1 MTRTLLQHPF
11 PSVLLGAVSA
21 HFSPDMALIV
31 PNVQAGRDLRGA
43 LRKAGAARTLTQA
56 ARDALQEAGWQPLRP
71 GAREAFYRDALDG
84 LAFEYLGPLAARPGT
99 LARVAGLIGELLR
112 ANLEPG
118 AVQAVAGSARER
130 DVANAFSA
138 VVARCR
144 AMQVYDVTGTEYFA
158 ARLDRLP
165 ARRAVVHGFAYFD
178 AAQLALLD
186 RLLAPGSLLTL
197 PASEAPGAQRRTQE
211 SAAALRALEFRNAEV
226 GGKAVSTGDQVV
238 NGYLQRGAASGGMR
252 QEEHGDIDAEVR
264 ACLRQVRAWL
274 EEGTRPERLAVIVR
288 HEATYLGTLA
298 DVAREYDL
306 PLVSGAQQPLL
317 NTPLG
322 GVVQAWVDAH
332 AREWRYAAA
341 RRLLTHPLVSPGFD
355 ALRRARALQ
364 PQCPAGAAAWA
375 PELAWLEVPAET
387 TWKAGLQVLER
398 LVAELGITERCVQDP
413 ALNVALGLLTDR
425 LDSEARRDT
434 PCLREE
440 LLGLVAHVLR
450 STTVPVLLGRSGVR
464 VANPLAALGR
474 RFDHVWVLGLAD
486 TLFPRPATDHPLIDS
501 VVRARWQAAGVT
513 VPDASSL
520 ASVEEA
526 LFLGAVGGADLDVVI
541 SRPLRGVDGRALR
554 PSPFWQRFGASGV
567 QNATLP
573 LGSDGERALLMT
585 LGGEMPP
592 ELHARVAV
600 EVDRDAGRAGPHAGQ
615 LGRGLVVAARRWS
628 PSQLHAAGACRFQ
641 WFAGRLLHL
650 EEPLDPDRVEDRRVT
665 GLLLHAA
672 LDGALQGEDGAGDA
686 AARTERAHAA
696 LDRKVAELR
705 RSGALRSGPL
715 WPVQYEELRRTV
727 ARAVRSPWFV
737 PPGWTP
743 IALEARRDF
752 TITAGTHTFEMT
764 GIVDRVDRTPD
775 GLTVTD
781 YKTGTY
787 ISHVVQGT
795 SLSLEIQL
803 PLYMTALNAVN
814 GRYFSI
820 EGAAALKGAGPA
832 AESSRRKYS
841 WAQHQADVTA
851 FLEALGEQLEAGN
864 VAPSPDQA
872 RQACT
877 YCSLLPVCRHRG
889 GERAEE
895 VLA

>member
-1 MTRTLLQHPF
+1 MR
-11 PSVLLGAVSA
+11 
-21 HFSPDMALIV
+21 LIV
-31 PNVQAGRDLRGA
+31 PNVQAGRDVRGA
-43 LRKAGAARTLTQA
+43 LRNAGPAWTLTQT
-56 ARDALQEAGWQPLRP
+56 ARDALQEAGWHPLRP
-71 GAREAFYRDALDG
+71 GAREAFYRDALDD
-84 LAFEYLGPLAARPGT
+84 LAFEYLGPLAVRPGT
-99 LARVAGLIGELLR
+99 LARMAGLIGELLR
-112 ANLEPG
+112 ANLEPV

-138 VVARCR
+138 VVERCR
-144 AMQVYDVTGTEYFA
+144 VLRVYDVAGTEYFA
-158 ARLDRLP
+158 ARLGQLP
-165 ARRAVVHGFAYFD
+165 ARRAVVYGFAYFD
-178 AAQLALLD
+178 AAQLALLN

-197 PASEAPGAQRRTQE
+197 PASEASGAQRRTQE
-211 SAAALRALEFRNAEV
+211 SAAALRALGFGNAEV
-226 GGKAVSTGDQVV
+226 DGQARNTGDQVV
-238 NGYLQRGAASGGMR
+238 DGYLQRGAVSGGMR
-252 QEEHGDIDAEVR
+252 QEEHADIDAEVR

-274 EEGTRPERLAVIVR
+274 EGGTRPERLAVIVR
-288 HEATYLGTLA
+288 HEGTYLGTLA

-332 AREWRYAAA
+332 AREWRYGAA

-364 PQCPAGAAAWA
+364 PQCPPGAAVWA
-375 PELAWLEVPAET
+375 PEVAWLEVPAET

-398 LVAELGITERCVQDP
+398 LVIELGVAARCRQDP

-434 PCLREE
+434 PCRREE

-474 RFDHVWVLGLAD
+474 RFDHVWVLGLAA
-486 TLFPRPATDHPLIDS
+486 TLFPRPAADHPLIDS

-513 VPDASSL
+513 MPDASSL

-526 LFLGAVGGADLDVVI
+526 LFLGAVGGAALDVVI

-567 QNATLP
+567 RSASLP
-573 LGSDGERALLMT
+573 LGSDEERALLLA
-585 LGGEMPP
+585 LGGQLPAG
-592 ELHARVAV
+592 LGARVAV

-615 LGRGLVVAARRWS
+615 LDRGLPVAARRWS
-628 PSQLHAAGACRFQ
+628 PSQLHSAGACRFQ

-650 EEPLDPDRVEDRRVT
+650 EEPLDPDRVEDRRVM

-672 LDGALQGEDGAGDA
+672 LDGALQGEGQAGDA
-686 AARTERAHAA
+686 TARTERAQAA
-696 LDRKVAELR
+696 LNRKVAELR
-705 RSGALRSGPL
+705 RSGALRAGPL

-727 ARAVRSPWFV
+727 ARAVQSPAFV

-743 IALEARRDF
+743 VALEARRNF
-752 TITAGTHTFEMT
+752 TIIAGTHTFEMT
-764 GIVDRVDRTPD
+764 GIVDRVDQTPD

-787 ISHVVQGT
+787 ISQVVQGARMN
-795 SLSLEIQL
+795 LEIQL
-803 PLYMTALNAVN
+803 PLYMTALDAVN

-820 EGAAALKGAGPA
+820 ERAETLKGAGPA
-832 AESSRRKYS
+832 AEGGRRKYT
-841 WAQHQADVTA
+841 WAQHQQDVTA
-851 FLEALGEQLEAGN
+851 FLTGLGDHLAAGN

-872 RQACT
+872 QEACT
-877 YCSLLPVCRHRG
+877 YCTLLPVCRYRG
-889 GERAEE
+889 AEQAEE
-895 VLA
+895 VQA

>member
-11 PSVLLGAVSA
+11 PGALLGAVSA
-21 HFSPDMALIV
+21 HYSPDMSLIV
-31 PNVQAGRDLRGA
+31 PNVQAGRDVRGTLRN
-43 LRKAGAARTLTQA
+43 AGAARTLTQT
-56 ARDALQEAGWQPLRP
+56 ARDALQAAGWQPLRP

-84 LAFEYLGPLAARPGT
+84 LTFEYLGPLAARPGT
-99 LARVAGLIGELLR
+99 LARLSGLIGELLR

-130 DVANAFSA
+130 DVAGAFQA
-138 VVARCR
+138 VVARCVER
-144 AMQVYDVTGTEYFA
+144 RVYDVAGTEYFA

-186 RLLAPGSLLTL
+186 RLLGPGSLLTL

-211 SAAALRALEFRNAEV
+211 SAAALRALGFRNAV
-226 GGKAVSTGDQVV
+226 VDGRARSTGDQVV
-238 NGYLQRGAASGGMR
+238 DGYLQRGSASAGLR
-252 QEEHGDIDAEVR
+252 REEHADIDAEVR
-264 ACLRQVRAWL
+264 SCLRQVRAWL
-274 EEGTRPERLAVIVR
+274 AQGTRPERLAVIVR

-332 AREWRYAAA
+332 ARDWRYGAA
-341 RRLLTHPLVSPGFD
+341 RRLLTHPLVDAGFD

-364 PQCPAGAAAWA
+364 PQCPPGAAAWA
-375 PELAWLEVPAET
+375 PSLAWLELPAET
-387 TWKAGLQVLER
+387 TWQAGLQVLER
-398 LVAELGITERCVQDP
+398 LVAELGIAVRCRQDP

-425 LDSEARRDT
+425 LDREARRDA
-434 PCLREE
+434 PCHREE

-450 STTVPVLLGRSGVR
+450 STTVPALLGRSGVR

-486 TLFPRPATDHPLIDS
+486 TLFPRPAADHPLIDS
-501 VVRARWQAAGVT
+501 VVRAQWHAAGVT

-526 LFLGAVGGADLDVVI
+526 LFLGAVGGAGLDVVL
-541 SRPLRGVDGRALR
+541 SRPLRGVDGRTLR
-554 PSPFWQRFGASGV
+554 PSPFWQRFDDAGV
-567 QNATLP
+567 RLEPLP
-573 LGSDGERALLMT
+573 LGSDEERALL
-585 LGGEMPP
+585 LALDGQVPAALE
-592 ELHARVAV
+592 ARVAV
-600 EVDRDAGRAGPHAGQ
+600 EVARDAGRPGPHAGH
-615 LGRGLVVAARRWS
+615 LERALPVEARRWS

-672 LDGALQGEDGAGDA
+672 LDGALQGEGEAGDVGG
-686 AARTERAHAA
+686 RTARAHAA

-705 RSGALRSGPL
+705 RSGALRPGPL
-715 WPVQYEELRRTV
+715 WPVQAEELRRTV
-727 ARAVRSPWFV
+727 TRAVRSPVFV

-743 IALEARRDF
+743 TALEERRDF
-752 TITAGTHTFEMT
+752 TLTAGGHTYELT

-787 ISHVVQGT
+787 VSQVMQHGK
-795 SLSLEIQL
+795 LNLEIQL
-803 PLYMTALNAVN
+803 PLYMAALRAAN

-820 EGAAALKGAGPA
+820 EQAGTIGGAGPA
-832 AESSRRKYS
+832 AEGGRRKYT
-841 WAQHQADVTA
+841 WAQHEQDVTA
-851 FLEALGEQLEAGN
+851 FLTALGDHLAAGN

-872 RQACT
+872 GQACT
-877 YCSLLPVCRHRG
+877 YCTFLPVCRHRG
-889 GERAEE
+889 AAPVEE
-895 VLA
+895 GQA

>member
-11 PSVLLGAVSA
+11 PSVLLTAVSA
-21 HFSPDMALIV
+21 HYSPDMALIV
-31 PNVQAGRDLRGA
+31 PNVQAGRDVRGTLRN
-43 LRKAGAARTLTQA
+43 AGPARTLTQA
-56 ARDALQEAGWQPLRP
+56 ARGALQEAGWHPLRP
-71 GAREAFYRDALDG
+71 GAREAFYRDALDS

-99 LARVAGLIGELLR
+99 VARLAGLVGELLR
-112 ANLEPG
+112 ANLDPG
-118 AVQAVAGSARER
+118 AVQAVADSARER
-130 DVANAFSA
+130 DVANAFRA
-138 VVARCR
+138 VVARCYER
-144 AMQVYDVTGTEYFA
+144 RVYDVAGTEYFA

-178 AAQLALLD
+178 AAQLGLLD
-186 RLLAPGSLLTL
+186 RLLGPGSLLTL
-197 PASEAPGAQRRTQE
+197 PASEVPGAQRRTQE
-211 SAAALRALEFRNAEV
+211 SAAALRALGFSNAEV
-226 GGKAVSTGDQVV
+226 NGKARATGDQVV
-238 NGYLQRGAASGGMR
+238 DGYLQRGATSGGLR
-252 QEEHGDIDAEVR
+252 QEEHADIDEEVR

-288 HEATYLGTLA
+288 HETTYLGTLA

-332 AREWRYAAA
+332 AREWRYGAA

-364 PQCPAGAAAWA
+364 PQCPPGVAAWT

-398 LVAELGITERCVQDP
+398 LVTELGIAARCRQDA

-434 PCLREE
+434 PCGREE

-450 STTVPVLLGRSGVR
+450 STTVPALLGRSGVR

-501 VVRARWQAAGVT
+501 VVRARWHSAGVT

-526 LFLGAVGGADLDVVI
+526 LFLGAVGGAARDVVI

-554 PSPFWQRFGASGV
+554 PSPFWLRFGASGV
-567 QNATLP
+567 RSAPLP
-573 LGSDGERALLMT
+573 LGSDEESALILA
-585 LGGEMPP
+585 LGGQVPAA
-592 ELHARVAV
+592 LGARVAV

-615 LGRGLVVAARRWS
+615 LDRGLPVAARRWS

-650 EEPLDPDRVEDRRVT
+650 EEPLDPDRVDDRRVT

-672 LDGALQGEDGAGDA
+672 LDGALQGEGAAGDA
-686 AARTERAHAA
+686 AVRTERAHAA
-696 LDRKVAELR
+696 LDRKIAELR
-705 RSGALRSGPL
+705 RSGALRVGPL

-727 ARAVRSPWFV
+727 TRAVRSPAFV

-743 IALEARRDF
+743 TALEERRDF
-752 TITAGTHTFEMT
+752 TLTAGAHTFEMT
-764 GIVDRVDRTPD
+764 GIIDRVDRTPD

-787 ISHVVQGT
+787 ISHVVQDAK
-795 SLSLEIQL
+795 LKLEIQL

-820 EGAAALKGAGPA
+820 ERAEHLGGAGPA
-832 AESSRRKYS
+832 AEGGRRRYS
-841 WAQHQADVTA
+841 WAQHQQDVTA
-851 FLEALGEQLEAGN
+851 FLAGLGDHLAAGN
-864 VAPSPDQA
+864 VTPSPDQG
-872 RQACT
+872 REACT
-877 YCSLLPVCRHRG
+877 YCTFGPVCRYRG
-889 GERAEE
+889 SEQVQE
-895 VLA
+895 VSA